1 MLAPSVWRYF
11 QEGLAPATHRSYDS
25 AVKKFDKF
33 CDSFRV
39 SDPFPVTE
47 TLLCSFA
54 AYLGDQGL
62 SSQTMRSYLAGV
74 RNMQLS
80 LGLPD
85 PRDHSSLPILRRVQ
99 AGIKRANLGSGTA
112 RVRLP
117 VTPRLLRQ
125 IKQQL
130 EAIHHKERVAIW
142 AVGCMAFFGCFR
154 LGELLLE
161 STASFDQHRQLAW
174 GDVCGGR

>member
-1 MLAPSVWRYF
+1 MDISMLVPSVQRYF
-11 QEGLAPATHRSYDS
+11 QEDLAPATCRSYDS

-62 SSQTMRSYLAGV
+62 SSQTIRSYLAGV

-80 LGLPD
+80 MGLPD

-99 AGIKRANLGSGTA
+99 EGIKRANLGSGTA

-125 IKQQL
+125 IKQKREWRSGQSAVWHSL
-130 EAIHHKERVAIW
+130 DVFGW
-142 AVGCMAFFGCFR
+142 ASYCWSPLPVLTSIVSWR
-154 LGELLLE
+154 GEMW
-161 STASFDQHRQLAW
+161 R
-174 GDVCGGR
+174 